1 MTDQPEDQS
10 LHDGARLLA
19 LATSLARTN
28 SAFEMY
34 QLVGR
39 YIRLHSTTDL
49 ASICIID
56 PSNPDVFEAVALSG
70 PDTTEPANAESD
82 STRSDSTKSETWSAR
97 PSSPEPERGG
107 IRMPLEQTL
116 VGEVVATGKPQLW
129 TLETSTKSETSS
141 LLAEGVTAAFIAPI
155 QCEHTR
161 YGTLNIGY
169 VQNPRDDYPFQDLLI
184 RLSELLGCQ
193 LARLERQNE
202 IIYQSDIRHH
212 RASELEKLH
221 SLESVLTTANSLEEV
236 IGILSTNLARLV
248 DVSYI
253 SFTKIGSSPS
263 NSIIYEVHGSNTV
276 RVDTTLS
283 VGEQIF
289 RRQIASV
296 EPHLDPGD
304 IGASRLQATPKL
316 GLRDQSSTESPSAL
330 NLTVFVHGTGI
341 GTLNVSSSR
350 PGGVSAA
357 DHKTLATVAT
367 FMGTTLQRIVTHNEL
382 VFVANHDHLTGLIR
396 HRMFEAEL
404 EAEIQRAITIR
415 SPDDSDHPQSA
426 LCFIDIDH
434 FKLINDADGHNA
446 GDKLLRDIG
455 ARISRSL
462 GEDDTPSRLGADFVV
477 LLRGR
482 TPKHHKQLCHEIAA
496 SISAMPFIF
505 NGRVFEAAVSIGL
518 SFITETTVS
527 GATAMASAEAAC
539 HESKRLGGNHV
550 SVESSSDSEQAARR
564 TAASWIARVQRAI
577 DGNEFVL
584 YAQPIHP
591 LSRSGNRSV
600 EVLVRLRDEDGSI
613 IPPDRFIP
621 IAEQYGL
628 ISRLDAWVSK
638 HALRAMKKALDSEP
652 EGQAPELMFINLSA
666 NSISSKN
673 FFQELETIIVN
684 SGVPTD
690 RIIFEIT
697 ETGSMYDFEATLD
710 FVRRMRAFGPR
721 LALDDF
727 GVGLSSLGYL
737 RQLDI
742 DFLKIDGTL
751 ISEVGTDPIK
761 TTMVSAIK
769 AMADALQVETIA
781 EHIEGENEL
790 KTLKD
795 IGIDHVQGYFVGHPA
810 PIERALAIAPDDKLY
825 ETSSGGVIE
834 HEPTRSIISDF
845 SSRPQIRRQ

>member
-1 MTDQPEDQS
+1 MTDRQEDQS
-10 LHDGARLLA
+10 LQDGARLLA
-19 LATSLARTN
+19 LATSLAQTN
-28 SAFEMY
+28 SALTMY

-56 PSNPDVFEAVALSG
+56 PSNPDVFEAVALTG
-70 PDTTEPANAESD
+70 TDTIGTDTTGTD
-82 STRSDSTKSETWSAR
+82 TTGTDGWSEK
-97 PSSPEPERGG
+97 PSSKAPERGG
-107 IRMPLEQTL
+107 VRMPLEQTL

-129 TLETSTKSETSS
+129 TLENSTKSETSS
-141 LLAEGVTAAFIAPI
+141 LLAEGVTAAFITPI
-155 QCEHTR
+155 QCERTR

-169 VQNPRDDYPFQDLLI
+169 VQNPGDDYPFQDLLVQ
-184 RLSELLGCQ
+184 LSGLLGCH

-202 IIYQSDIRHH
+202 IIYQSNIRHH

-221 SLESVLTTANSLEEV
+221 SLESVLAAANSLEEV
-236 IGILSTNLARLV
+236 IGILSMNLAQLV
-248 DVSYI
+248 DISYA
-253 SFTKIGSSPS
+253 SFTKIASSPS
-263 NSIIYEVHGSNTV
+263 NSIVYEIHGSSAIS
-276 RVDTTLS
+276 VDPTLS

-296 EPHLDPGD
+296 GPHLDPSDVGLSD
-304 IGASRLQATPKL
+304 SQAVSEPVQ
-316 GLRDQSSTESPSAL
+316 RAQPSTEATTAL

-341 GTLNVSSSR
+341 GTLNIGSSR
-350 PGGVSAA
+350 PDGVSAA
-357 DHKTLATVAT
+357 DHKTLAAVAT

-404 EAEIQRAITIR
+404 DADIQRAIAIK

-462 GEDDTPSRLGADFVV
+462 GEDDTPSRLGADFVL
-477 LLRGR
+477 LLRDR
-482 TPKHHKQLCHEIAA
+482 TPKHHQQLCEKIAA

-505 NGRVFEAAVSIGL
+505 NGRVFEATISIGL

-527 GATAMASAEAAC
+527 GASAMASAEAAC
-539 HESKRLGGNHV
+539 HESKKLGGNHV
-550 SVESSSDSEQAARR
+550 SVESSSNSEQAARR

-577 DGNEFVL
+577 DANEFVL

-600 EVLVRLRDEDGSI
+600 EVLVRLREEDGSI

-628 ISRLDAWVSK
+628 ISRLDAWVTK
-638 HALRAMKKALDSEP
+638 NALRAMKKALDCEP
-652 EGQAPELMFINLSA
+652 DGQAPDLIFINLSA

-673 FFQELETIIVN
+673 FFQELEAIIVN

-710 FVRRMRAFGPR
+710 FVSRMRAFGPR

-761 TTMVSAIK
+761 TTMVTAIK

-781 EHIEGENEL
+781 EHIDNEHEL

-795 IGIDHVQGYFVGHPA
+795 IGINHVQGFFVGHPA

-825 ETSSGGVIE
+825 ETASDGVKGGG
-834 HEPTRSIISDF
+834 PTRSIISDF
-845 SSRPQIRRQ
+845 SSRPQTRRQ

>member
-19 LATSLARTN
+19 LATSLAQAD
-28 SAFEMY
+28 SAFVMY

-39 YIRLHSTTDL
+39 YIRLHSSTDL

-56 PSNPDVFEAVALSG
+56 PSDPDVFEAVALTGSDG
-70 PDTTEPANAESD
+70 TGSDGTGSD
-82 STRSDSTKSETWSAR
+82 SARPDSAESETWSSA
-97 PSSPEPERGG
+97 PSTPASERGG

-116 VGEVVATGKPQLW
+116 VGEVVATGEPQLW
-129 TLETSTKSETSS
+129 TLESSNDNERSS
-141 LLAEGVTAAFIAPI
+141 LLAEGVVAAFIAPI
-155 QCEHTR
+155 RCEQTR

-169 VQNPRDDYPFQDLLI
+169 VQDPRDDYPFQDLLI

-202 IIYQSDIRHH
+202 ITSQSDTRHH

-221 SLESVLTTANSLEEV
+221 SLESVLATADSLEEV
-236 IGILSTNLARLV
+236 IGILSANLARLV
-248 DVSYI
+248 DVSYV
-253 SFTKIGSSPS
+253 SFTKITSSPNNSIVYEIHGSSA
-263 NSIIYEVHGSNTV
+263 V
-276 RVDTTLS
+276 RIDTSLS

-296 EPHLDPGD
+296 EPHLTPNKGTS
-304 IGASRLQATPKL
+304 GLMATSKPVKQA
-316 GLRDQSSTESPSAL
+316 RSSAEPATAL

-341 GTLNVSSSR
+341 GTLNISSSR

-357 DHKTLATVAT
+357 DHKTLAAVAT
-367 FMGTTLQRIVTHNEL
+367 FMGATLQRIVTHNEL

-404 EAEIQRAITIR
+404 EAEIQRAVAIK

-462 GEDDTPSRLGADFVV
+462 GGDDTPSRLGADFVV

-482 TPKHHKQLCHEIAA
+482 TPKHHRQLCQEIAT

-505 NGRVFEAAVSIGL
+505 NGRVFEATVSIGL
-518 SFITETTVS
+518 SFVTETTVS

-539 HESKRLGGNHV
+539 HESKKLGGNHV
-550 SVESSSDSEQAARR
+550 SVESSSNSEQAARR
-564 TAASWIARVQRAI
+564 TAASWIARVQRAL
-577 DGNEFVL
+577 DANEFVL

-591 LSRSGNRSV
+591 LSSSGNRSV

-628 ISRLDAWVSK
+628 ISRLDAWVTEN
-638 HALRAMKKALDSEP
+638 ALRAMKKALDNEP
-652 EGQAPELMFINLSA
+652 QGQAPELMFINLSA

-697 ETGSMYDFEATLD
+697 ETGSMSDFEATLD

-751 ISEVGTDPIK
+751 ICDVGADPIK
-761 TTMVSAIK
+761 ATMVSAIK

-781 EHIEGENEL
+781 EHIDSEHDL
-790 KTLKD
+790 RTLKG

-810 PIERALAIAPDDKLY
+810 PIERALTIAPDDKLY
-825 ETSSGGVIE
+825 KTPPDVNSQR
-834 HEPTRSIISDF
+834 EPSRSIISDF
-845 SSRPQIRRQ
+845 SSGPQIRRQ